1 MKKVLVDIYHLPQ
14 YNFFKNAIKKL
25 GPEKVDLSCV
35 NRGKLA
41 AIIKHE
47 CPEFNLHIL
56 GDYRHNSGPV
66 GMTARIILPRLRGLS
81 RLMEKNDYSVVA
93 TAHYQANFVAK
104 LKGIPNFSILD
115 DPRAGVIQ
123 IVNYAADEFYLPP
136 FEEDYKNVKKFNALK
151 EWAYLSPTYFH
162 PDPAVLQEYNLE
174 PKNYFF
180 VREVSTRTSNYLTQ
194 QKNIVLNLADKFPG
208 DMQVVLSLENK
219 ENRDEYPSDWIIL
232 KEPVGD
238 IHSLMYYSSMVIS
251 SGDSVA
257 REGAMLG
264 VPGVYL
270 GNRDMPANRILIK
283 ERMLTQ
289 VHPEDFATFMSDW
302 SSGKLTFEKQESFR
316 SKLEKEWD
324 DVTSLILELIDNLAE
339 K

>member
-1 MKKVLVDIYHLPQ
+1 M
-14 YNFFKNAIKKL
+14 
-25 GPEKVDLSCV
+25 
-35 NRGKLA
+35 
-41 AIIKHE
+41 
-47 CPEFNLHIL
+47 
-56 GDYRHNSGPV
+56 
-66 GMTARIILPRLRGLS
+66 
-81 RLMEKNDYSVVA
+81 
-93 TAHYQANFVAK
+93 
-104 LKGIPNFSILD
+104 
-115 DPRAGVIQ
+115 
-123 IVNYAADEFYLPP
+123 
-136 FEEDYKNVKKFNALK
+136 
-151 EWAYLSPTYFH
+151 
-162 PDPAVLQEYNLE
+162 
-174 PKNYFF
+174 
-180 VREVSTRTSNYLTQ
+180 STRTSNYLTQ